1 MSELQTSV
9 FGSWHVLNIFRVAE
23 AWLQPGRL
31 QMLQI
36 GISADPRMLNSHVGA
51 LSKLTGKP
59 KLGVLW

>member
-9 FGSWHVLNIFRVAE
+9 FGSWHVLKIFRVAE

-36 GISADPRMLNSHVGA
+36 DISAGPRMLHSHVGA
-51 LSKLTGKP
+51 LSMLTG
-59 KLGVLW
+59 